1 MKRACAFARKGD
13 VMPASRPAPW
23 SKIALLSLLFL
34 GVAAAS
40 AEQAASQAGPANPP
54 CGPDQLSGQ
63 YECVTSAPLSEGEV
77 RVNLAYLAAL
87 SALTVWNDDRDDE
100 APAPTVAVR
109 VSAL

>member
-1 MKRACAFARKGD
+1 
-13 VMPASRPAPW
+13 MPASWPAPW
-23 SKIALLSLLFL
+23 SKIALSSLLFL

-40 AEQAASQAGPANPP
+40 AGQTAAQAVPANPP

-77 RVNLAYLAAL
+77 RVSLAYLAAL
-87 SALTVWNDDRDDE
+87 SALTVWNDDWNDE
-100 APAPTVAVR
+100 GPAPTVAAR

>member
-1 MKRACAFARKGD
+1 
-13 VMPASRPAPW
+13 MPASWR
-23 SKIALLSLLFL
+23 KIVLLSLLFL
-34 GVAAAS
+34 GVAAAG
-40 AEQAASQAGPANPP
+40 AEQAVSTNPP

-87 SALTVWNDDRDDE
+87 SALTVWNDDRDGDG
-100 APAPTVAVR
+100 PVPTVAAR